1 MMEDARLDRLIG
13 LVRNAGALEP
23 PRVDP
28 VDPEIRSGAT
38 FLFRDPLKRGVP
50 AEDQELLKSGIEKGG
65 LIGTI
70 VIEWGY
76 DVPNEKGKRFRR
88 WLLDNEADIVAAQPE
103 GVRYKG
109 TYAVFS
115 STERESGQYRTIWA
129 YDSFAALQDL
139 GERLADEGSRF
150 AQLVEQLNS
159 FRDRERGA
167 AYSQQVLQPAAA
179 VHRL

>member
-1 MMEDARLDRLIG
+1 MTDDARIDRLIG

-28 VDPEIRSGAT
+28 VEPEIRSGAT

-50 AEDQELLKSGIEKGG
+50 AEDQACVRQGIEKGG
-65 LIGTI
+65 LISTI
-70 VIEWGY
+70 LIAWGY
-76 DVPNEKGKRFRR
+76 DVPDDKAKRFRR
-88 WLLDNEADIVAAQPE
+88 WLLDNEAAIVDSQPE

-115 STERESGQYRTIWA
+115 STDRHSGRYRTIWA

-150 AQLVEQLNS
+150 AQLLDQLNS
-159 FRDRERGA
+159 FRDREKGA
-167 AYSQQVLQPAAA
+167 GYSQEVLQPAAA
-179 VHRL
+179 IQRI